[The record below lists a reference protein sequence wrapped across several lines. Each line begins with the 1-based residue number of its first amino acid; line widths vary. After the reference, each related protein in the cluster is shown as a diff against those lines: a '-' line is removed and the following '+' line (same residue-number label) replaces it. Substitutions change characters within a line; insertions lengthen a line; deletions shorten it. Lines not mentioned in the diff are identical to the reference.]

1 MPSSRQSY
9 EPFLDYDR
17 FFDDAFNARANRVL
31 TNAGDNDRPT
41 SSVSNNL
48 ALSAFKPR

>member
-1 MPSSRQSY
+1 MSSSRHPY
-9 EPFLDYDR
+9 EPFLDFDR
-17 FFDDAFNARANRVL
+17 FFDDAFNARVNRVL

-41 SSVSNNL
+41 SSVSANL